1 MTNSRRAFVKRLAT
15 ATGAMVLLPK
25 VVSCSASSTGTTSGS
40 TSGSS
45 AGAESTVQ
53 SGVQSAADPLAVP
66 QAKPA
71 DWDAIAF
78 NRARGNAGAIPESYL
93 SDVNGPDGELKHL
106 GKHLPYVPNL
116 DSGVAPVA
124 EGMLAIMW
132 GDPSKGHAMHP
143 NAAPTEENPDGHWY
157 DWIRVRKASAEAAEV
172 ESRFSGWPAVGDQDN
187 GAYAALEGED
197 PTADAGKNTVY
208 LVQLPPDVRSGDVI
222 RIHAHCLTHGEY
234 VDFLQVP

>member
-1 MTNSRRAFVKRLAT
+1 MTSRRAFLQHLA
-15 ATGAMVLLPK
+15 ASTGAVVLLPQ
-25 VVSCSASSTGTTSGS
+25 VVACGSNAASEPPSEPT
-40 TSGSS
+40 
-45 AGAESTVQ
+45 ASTV
-53 SGVQSAADPLAVP
+53 GGETVDPLAIP
-66 QAKPA
+66 QTKPA
-71 DWDAIAF
+71 DWDPIAF

-93 SDVNGPDGELKHL
+93 ADVNGPDGELKHL

-116 DSGVAPVA
+116 DSGVAPIA

-143 NAAPTEENPDGHWY
+143 NAAPTGENPDGHWY
-157 DWIRVRKASAEAAEV
+157 DWIRVREASAEAAEL
-172 ESRFSGWPAVGDQDN
+172 ESRFSGWPAVGAEDN
-187 GAYAALEGED
+187 GAYAALEGGD

-222 RIHAHCLTHGEY
+222 RIHAHCRTHGEY